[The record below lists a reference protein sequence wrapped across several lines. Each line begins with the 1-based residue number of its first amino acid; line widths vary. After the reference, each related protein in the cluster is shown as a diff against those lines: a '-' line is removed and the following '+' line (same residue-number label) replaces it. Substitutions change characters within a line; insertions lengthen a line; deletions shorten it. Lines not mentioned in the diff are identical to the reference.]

1 MPNSH
6 VYDSILRVSDSILR
20 VYDSILRVYDSIL
33 RVYDSILRV
42 YDFILRVSDSILR
55 VYDFILRVSYAKFP
69 CFSFFST
76 TIWLER
82 MFIYPIALIMLLIA
96 RLFSF
101 SEKKSLRSD
110 KIVVPLPM
118 ASKFELCF

>member
-1 MPNSH
+1 MIKKKAASRIRLPNSH
-6 VYDSILRVSDSILR
+6 
-20 VYDSILRVYDSIL
+20 VYDSIL

-42 YDFILRVSDSILR
+42 YDFILRVSC
-55 VYDFILRVSYAKFP
+55 VKFP

-110 KIVVPLPM
+110 KIVVRLPM
-118 ASKFELCF
+118 ASKFELCFLATIKSLISNALNKLGSLIY